1 MSEMTM
7 REMIERYVYDVVRRL
22 PQSQREDISREL
34 RTLIDDMMEE
44 RADSGKTEQ
53 ENAEEV
59 LKELGSPFAL
69 AGKYRDSKKYLIG
82 QGVRESGVPR
92 EEIFV
97 SNFRKSNVIICLC

>member
-44 RADSGKTEQ
+44 RADNGRTEQ

-59 LKELGSPFAL
+59 LKELCARR
-69 AGKYRDSKKYLIG
+69 KI
-82 QGVRESGVPR
+82 PR
-92 EEIFV
+92 FQEIPDRPCV
-97 SNFRKSNVIICLC
+97 L